1 MLGLCGRRYKLPKEH
16 GLGHVFG
23 KFEASKRRLSIQV
36 RNPLPWFLLSCR
48 AWLTKRACGWQEY
61 GVSETTLEQ
70 IFNQFAAQQ
79 EEETGPVRGLLS

>member
-1 MLGLCGRRYKLPKEH
+1 MRAQVQAAEGARARACLWHVRGQQAPPLHPGPQPPSFPLSH
-16 GLGHVFG
+16 G
-23 KFEASKRRLSIQV
+23 S
-36 RNPLPWFLLSCR
+36 
-48 AWLTKRACGWQEY
+48 WLTKRAGGWQEY